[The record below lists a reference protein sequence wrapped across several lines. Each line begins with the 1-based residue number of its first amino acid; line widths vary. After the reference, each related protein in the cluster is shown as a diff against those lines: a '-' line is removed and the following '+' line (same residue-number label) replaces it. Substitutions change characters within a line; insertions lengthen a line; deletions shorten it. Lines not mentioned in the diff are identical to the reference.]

1 MYWKHGFSM
10 LDIMNDQSSQ
20 PGQQPEPHLMTT
32 LLSISMFSP
41 PLAPTAPA
49 PSSTLIISKGGD
61 HRPGPGTIVVT
72 TLTGLLLGYK
82 LSVSVARPVPAP
94 ATVNMWT
101 N

>member
-1 MYWKHGFSM
+1 
-10 LDIMNDQSSQ
+10 MNDQQ
-20 PGQQPEPHLMTT
+20 AQQATFNDH
-32 LLSISMFSP
+32 IAQYINVF
-41 PLAPTAPA
+41 PLD
-49 PSSTLIISKGGD
+49 SRQCSTLIISKGGD